1 MDSARSMLLAV
12 DLQARLMPAIEDG
25 GAVLANAGRLIDAA
39 TLLDVPAFA
48 TEQNPRGLGAS
59 VAEIAARRLPTL
71 HKMSFD
77 ATREAGFEA
86 FLPADRPEVV
96 VVGCEAHVCVMQT
109 VFGLLRQGRQVFL
122 ARDAAGSRRPESKD
136 TAIARMARAGAEI
149 VTVEMTIFEWLGTCE
164 HPRFREVLALVR

>member
-1 MDSARSMLLAV
+1 MDSARSVLLAV
-12 DLQARLMPAIEDG
+12 DFQGRLMPAIKDG
-25 GAVLANAGRLIDAA
+25 RAVLANARRLIDAA
-39 TLLDVPAFA
+39 ALLGIPAFA

-59 VAEIAARRLPTL
+59 VAEIAAGALPTL

-77 ATREAGFEA
+77 ATQEADFGA

-109 VFGLLRQGRQVFL
+109 VLGLLRHGRSVFL
-122 ARDAAGSRRPESKD
+122 ARDAVGSRRSESKE